1 MGFCHR
7 NAQSGSRDEDHQQ
20 GGASHHGEMVS
31 ERFIMQNSPASPD
44 DAIEITLDVNT
55 RIQILDELSHLAGAR
70 KHQFAAFCRR
80 EGCLVVWADEVET
93 LIPSAEALELRM
105 MACIWYG
112 RHEEL
117 AVLEAEAKEAEE
129 GWLDQD
135 AEFERRLRDAEDLKT
150 TEEKIGAKPGDWEMR
165 DIRPVML
172 YAPLI
177 SGFAM
182 ILTFVFIG
190 SGMRNLIKE
199 ALLDGS
205 WLRLA
210 LLSTSPFGYL
220 LAIVSHLLLELR

>member
-1 MGFCHR
+1 MDVAEGR
-7 NAQSGSRDEDHQQ
+7 
-20 GGASHHGEMVS
+20 
-31 ERFIMQNSPASPD
+31 PD
-44 DAIEITLDVNT
+44 DAIEVTIDVNT

-70 KHQFAAFCRR
+70 KHQFAAFCRQ

-93 LIPSAEALELRM
+93 LIPSAEALEQRM
-105 MACIWYG
+105 MSFIWSG

-117 AVLEAEAKEAEE
+117 AVLEAEAKAEAE

-135 AEFERRLRDAEDLKT
+135 AEFERQLRDAEDLKHV
-150 TEEKIGAKPGDWEMR
+150 EEKAGAKPGDWEMR

-190 SGMRNLIKE
+190 SGMRKSLLRE
-199 ALLDGS
+199 AANIRESDQRGASRRIMGPSRTTLHLS
-205 WLRLA
+205 FRL
-210 LLSTSPFGYL
+210 PPRY
-220 LAIVSHLLLELR
+220 RKC

>member
-105 MACIWYG
+105 MAFIWYG

-190 SGMRNLIKE
+190 SGMGNLIKE